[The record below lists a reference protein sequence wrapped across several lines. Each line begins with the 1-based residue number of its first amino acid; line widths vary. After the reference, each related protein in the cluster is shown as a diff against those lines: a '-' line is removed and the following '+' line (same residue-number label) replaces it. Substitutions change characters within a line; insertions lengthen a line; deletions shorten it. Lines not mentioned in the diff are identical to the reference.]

1 MYRASVNL
9 AKLSLMAVSCSP
21 RPSAASRLSKGIVY
35 PLGFFQLE
43 MLGGIFQSCW
53 SFTLTGRGGECMM
66 GTGGEPAPLGTCK
79 QQFLREGDFMSRG
92 QNDDKEG

>member
-1 MYRASVNL
+1 M
-9 AKLSLMAVSCSP
+9 
-21 RPSAASRLSKGIVY
+21 VY

-79 QQFLREGDFMSRG
+79 QQFLPESESTSRG
-92 QNDDKEG
+92 QNEDKDENKLKDKMMEDNA

>member
-1 MYRASVNL
+1 VVVNLLACLAELSAMYRASVNL
-9 AKLSLMAVSCSP
+9 AKLSLMAVSCKP
-21 RPSAASRLSKGIVY
+21 RPSAARRLSRGMVY

-66 GTGGEPAPLGTCK
+66 GTGGEPAPLGTC
-79 QQFLREGDFMSRG
+79 RR
-92 QNDDKEG
+92 